1 MFKYFSLL
9 VLFASFGLNMKAN
22 AQETAVTH
30 DRLSVKFSETELAK
44 MTTDE
49 RAFWDYFVTDGF
61 VIFDITKDASESEM
75 LYLDFEGTTNQF
87 NPLALGLMPEETAIN
102 AYRLGNTGQGVM
114 ILSKA
119 KIKVKMD
126 RTR

>member
-22 AQETAVTH
+22 AQETAAAQ
-30 DRLSVKFSETELAK
+30 DRLAVKFSETELAK

-49 RAFWDYFVTDGF
+49 RAFWNYFVTDGF

-75 LYLDFEGTTNQF
+75 LHLDFEGTTNQF
-87 NPLALGLMPEETAIN
+87 NPLALGLMPEETAVN
-102 AYRLGNTGQGVM
+102 TYRLGNTGQGVM

-119 KIKVKMD
+119 KIKAKMN
-126 RTR
+126 RTK